1 MPKPTLRG
9 RKPANRE
16 LQPELY
22 LNRPKARGF
31 RPSYDEMREAL
42 IATRGRYGLASIRLQ
57 CAERSLRD
65 WVRQEPS
72 LAELVEELRTLRI
85 DKSEARIDQIADDPG
100 HPRSFDANR
109 LIVERLGR
117 HRGWGAYLEVAGKV
131 EQTVQLSPYVPIE
144 QRDFHPEA
152 WDPDEHARF
161 AELSAIP
168 SYQLTPEQY
177 REIQE
182 LVARAKVIELSPDY
196 VSSGELKALPSPVDR
211 APEVEDTID
220 RTEPGEATDEG
231 EL

>member
-1 MPKPTLRG
+1 
-9 RKPANRE
+9 
-16 LQPELY
+16 
-22 LNRPKARGF
+22 
-31 RPSYDEMREAL
+31 MREAL

-85 DKSEARIDQIADDPG
+85 DKSEARIDQIADDPE

-117 HRGWGAYLEVAGKV
+117 HRGWGAYLEVAGKL
-131 EQTVQLSPYVPIE
+131 EQTVEVSPYVPIE

-152 WDPDEHARF
+152 WDADEHARF

-177 REIQE
+177 HEIQE
-182 LVARAKVIELSPDY
+182 LVARAKVIELCPDY
-196 VSSGELKALPSPVDR
+196 VSSGGEKRYHRRS
-211 APEVEDTID
+211 I
-220 RTEPGEATDEG
+220 EPQR
-231 EL
+231 

>member
-72 LAELVEELRTLRI
+72 LVELVEELRTLRI
-85 DKSEARIDQIADDPG
+85 DKSEARIDQIADDPT
-100 HPRSFDANR
+100 HQRSFDANR

-117 HRGWGAYLEVAGKV
+117 HRGWGAYLEVAGKLQ
-131 EQTVQLSPYVPIE
+131 QTVEVSPYVPID
-144 QRDFHPEA
+144 QRSLQPETWEFSSA
-152 WDPDEHARF
+152 TGMSHAKAALRCRSASDSSIRSEAPKACGVHMPGRRLGALCPDR
-161 AELSAIP
+161 
-168 SYQLTPEQY
+168 
-177 REIQE
+177 RNC
-182 LVARAKVIELSPDY
+182 
-196 VSSGELKALPSPVDR
+196 
-211 APEVEDTID
+211 
-220 RTEPGEATDEG
+220 
-231 EL
+231 

>member
-65 WVRQEPS
+65 WVRQDS
-72 LAELVEELRTLRI
+72 NLAELVEELRTLRI
-85 DKSEARIDQIADDPG
+85 DKSEVRIDQIADDPG

-117 HRGWGAYLEVAGKV
+117 HRGWGAYLEVAGKLQ
-131 EQTVQLSPYVPIE
+131 QTVEVSPYIPID

-168 SYQLTPEQY
+168 SYQLTPAQY
-177 REIQE
+177 HEIQE
-182 LVARAKVIELSPDY
+182 LVARAKVIELSPDH
-196 VSSGELKALPSPVDR
+196 VSSGGLMPLPPPVDR
-211 APEVEDTID
+211 APDVEDTID
-220 RTEPGEATDEG
+220 QTERDETSGEDE
-231 EL
+231 E